1 MKPDFTLDCYGL
13 LCPMPVFKA
22 SQKIKELETGQVLE
36 IISTDD
42 GIKSDIK
49 AWCEKTG
56 NELLKID
63 EDDGEIHTFIR
74 KLTPDELVLIG
85 GFASLNPPFHF
96 INFQLD
102 GLLVIGVFV
111 RGAKRYPPITDRLI

>member
-22 SQKIKELETGQVLE
+22 SPKIKELKTGQILE

-42 GIKSDIK
+42 GIKGDIK

-56 NELLKID
+56 EAYVNRTRD
-63 EDDGEIHTFIR
+63 
-74 KLTPDELVLIG
+74 
-85 GFASLNPPFHF
+85 N
-96 INFQLD
+96 
-102 GLLVIGVFV
+102 
-111 RGAKRYPPITDRLI
+111 